1 MKLQTG
7 LRVDTVHNKVRM
19 NMIPVTV
26 CCRHHFESLELLGF
40 SYKPESY
47 TMSKFRGHMIL
58 R

>member
-26 CCRHHFESLELLGF
+26 CCRHHFESLELFGF
-40 SYKPESY
+40 CDQTKSY